1 MSNSAKIDID
11 VLLNAI
17 LVNEDIRPAM
27 LVQPQDYHE
36 RTGQDPKTLSIVNK
50 IKELFP
56 KLILSDSYDGIYQ
69 GTIIS
74 KKSYN
79 SSFISIEKM
88 GEILGYPCYKDI
100 NDLNRDKPYYSIA
113 VMVSYNTDKEITL
126 IVNVCKDKKTIKEFN
141 SIAEFA
147 SYIFKKPDYKK
158 LLTSFDIKRVY
169 VKIENEIPTQFIINK
184 LLIPNSTL
192 TEDEENKFINILYNF
207 DFSEKLT
214 EYKFQYNNP
223 IHRGI
228 ILDLLL
234 KEKYD
239 ILSPFYPIQRYPKQ
253 QEQVEKITNKLE
265 KALIDILNK
274 TKIRASS
281 SSSKKMT
288 KRNKTI

>member
-253 QEQVEKITNKLE
+253 QEQIEKITNKLE

>member
-1 MSNSAKIDID
+1 MSSSAKIDID

-74 KKSYN
+74 KKLYN
-79 SSFISIEKM
+79 GSFISIEKM
-88 GEILGYPCYKDI
+88 GEILGYPCYKDF

-113 VMVSYNTDKEITL
+113 VMVSYNNDKEISL
-126 IVNVCKDKKTIKEFN
+126 FVNVCKDKKTIKEFN

-147 SYIFKKPDYKK
+147 SYIFKKPEYKK
-158 LLTSFDIKRVY
+158 FLTRFDIKRVY

-207 DFSEKLT
+207 DFSEKLA

-253 QEQVEKITNKLE
+253 QEQVEKISNELE
-265 KALIDILNK
+265 KALIKVLNK
-274 TKIRASS
+274 TKIRL
-281 SSSKKMT
+281 SSSKKKMT
-288 KRNKTI
+288 KINKTI